1 MIVGMKKPLSS
12 QSGQAM
18 TEFVVSVAYVFLG
31 LFVIVPMFGKLMD
44 LQFQNQQ
51 ASRYV
56 AWERTVW
63 FDQGDTPDESE
74 ISAEYWESVATRDD
88 DELMNSVENR
98 FFYDSG
104 TGTLKPI
111 SIDDIDG
118 VAGDTSPIWTYVQS
132 KNTMYG
138 GTTLSD
144 GEDPETGKN
153 TSLDAQNTPSV
164 AYDVIDVI
172 DTGMETIASPINFL
186 LGALGGDNDD
196 FLTFGQERKNYFSP
210 VLTTQLAV
218 ANSHGGGV
226 GVWDKDANG
235 DWGSGIEDAIFQNWD
250 GRLVARSAIL
260 ADGWNTQSLEHY
272 QQRSDDFVPSTMFDN
287 DLFDAVIDVA
297 SLLDGA
303 IGSLEFGAVGIEP
316 MPAEDGEPLE
326 VSCDDGFCYYDD

>member
-1 MIVGMKKPLSS
+1 MIIEMKKPLIS

-98 FFYDSG
+98 FFYGSG

-118 VAGDTSPIWTYVQS
+118 VAGDTSPIWTYMQS

-164 AYDVIDVI
+164 AYGVIDVI
-172 DTGMETIASPINFL
+172 DAGMETIASPINFM

-196 FLTFGQERKNYFSP
+196 FLTFGQERRNYFSP

-218 ANSHGGGV
+218 GNSHGGGV
-226 GVWDKDANG
+226 GVWDKEANG
-235 DWGSGIEDAIFQNWD
+235 DWGSGIEDALFQNWD

-287 DLFDAVIDVA
+287 DLFDAVIEVA